1 MMDVEAFLRSNC
13 PVLTHLAEDLAR
25 SSWSE
30 TMVNSGYLPQNESAT
45 FLSSLGG
52 NWSTSTS
59 PAAHVDT
66 PSNNS
71 YMDPTFLSFGTKP
84 GANLENSTLI
94 TDTNSTCSATRPAC
108 NLRSS
113 CPQLPE
119 VPVLGY
125 SSGYEEAE
133 KGISVGDGS
142 AAYIITEST
151 KNITYPAVPLP
162 QKLRGFQQP
171 IRSQKTQP
179 AAGQVSRVVGGQC
192 ARRLMLYQDH
202 MRSRPTDNN
211 ITYWKRFVA
220 VHYAPKAKKKWCLSK
235 LANVRNHP
243 HSIFCQATQC
253 GICRS
258 DQGKGFEI
266 TAEALPRLYKI
277 NFDGGVVEELLHVEL
292 PCESILPS
300 GLMVLESKSA
310 VMETVYPNSRV
321 FREGKLRIIFSQQ
334 LKILSWE
341 FCAVHLEELVSHK
354 SIAPQVDQLLDAA
367 KTYQTSTEGSQW
379 GIVPEQELYSNFN
392 SRIVGAGCQLANNLE
407 VNAVRG
413 FGFSEEA
420 LRYFLVAE
428 AGIRVGDLISYTFH
442 NNLDPLATWKRFKDA
457 YAEELGPP
465 QGLYTDDGGGFMP
478 RATGSFVLNPYE
490 EFLMKRLMTSNPST
504 RGSEP
509 NPHHLAPGVSN
520 HRASYEGV
528 GAQLSFPSTITSF
541 DQVGLNQQQVAVNKQ
556 LEETAAVALDKSTST
571 KAENPSMVGRTK
583 AGGSLPKGRGAGGPR
598 VGKVQ
603 KATRG
608 RGVGSASTGGVTRTH
623 EVFVNKG
630 YDWTTLLS

>member
-1 MMDVEAFLRSNC
+1 MMDAEAFLRSNC
-13 PVLTHLAEDLAR
+13 PVLTHLTEDLAR

-30 TMVNSGYLPQNESAT
+30 TMVNSGYLPQNESAA

-52 NWSTSTS
+52 NWSASTS

-66 PSNNS
+66 SSNNS

-84 GANLENSTLI
+84 GANMENSTLI

-119 VPVLGY
+119 VPVLGARRNDDLPRILKKPRLDVRLEDIPLEY
-125 SSGYEEAE
+125 MIQDILQDMKRQKKESQLVMAQQHTSSQNQQ
-133 KGISVGDGS
+133 
-142 AAYIITEST
+142 

-162 QKLRGFQQP
+162 QKLHGSQQP
-171 IRSQKTQP
+171 IRSQGTHP

-243 HSIFCQATQC
+243 HSIFCQATPC

-310 VMETVYPNSRV
+310 VMETVYPNSCV

-341 FCAVHLEELVSHK
+341 FCAVRLEELVSHK
-354 SIAPQVDQLLDAA
+354 SIAPRVDQLLDAA

-379 GIVPEQELYSNFN
+379 GIVPGQELHSNFN
-392 SRIVGAGCQLANNLE
+392 RIVGAGCQLANNLE
-407 VNAVRG
+407 VNTVRN

-420 LRYFLVAE
+420 MRYFRVAE
-428 AGIRVGDLISYTFH
+428 AGIHVGDLISYTFH
-442 NNLDPLATWKRFKDA
+442 NNLDPLATWKRLEA
-457 YAEELGPP
+457 YVEELRP
-465 QGLYTDDGGGFMP
+465 LICVDG
-478 RATGSFVLNPYE
+478 
-490 EFLMKRLMTSNPST
+490 
-504 RGSEP
+504 
-509 NPHHLAPGVSN
+509 
-520 HRASYEGV
+520 
-528 GAQLSFPSTITSF
+528 
-541 DQVGLNQQQVAVNKQ
+541 
-556 LEETAAVALDKSTST
+556 
-571 KAENPSMVGRTK
+571 
-583 AGGSLPKGRGAGGPR
+583 
-598 VGKVQ
+598 
-603 KATRG
+603 
-608 RGVGSASTGGVTRTH
+608 
-623 EVFVNKG
+623 
-630 YDWTTLLS
+630 